1 MAALSVRCPG
11 CRKKLAAPK
20 GAAGRTLKCPNCRG
34 KVTVPN
40 DSATTLVDEG
50 APDFSYLRNQPE
62 ADDDILVAD
71 DADDGES
78 ALGQST
84 ARQPVSPTAA
94 TRVQPAAP
102 PPVVYIPQPVAP
114 PPADNPFTDLTEPD
128 EKPRRKPA
136 DPAPEKTDPPSER
149 RKRDPDPR
157 PVTRSRSEQNTSG
170 TPGWVWP
177 VVVGLAVYAAAATGV
192 GAWGWVK
199 VLTTDPPAK
208 SAR

>member
-1 MAALSVRCPG
+1 MSALSVRCPS

-20 GAAGRTLKCPNCRG
+20 KAAGRTLKCPNCRG

-50 APDFSYLRNQPE
+50 APDFSYLRNQPDS
-62 ADDDILVAD
+62 DDDILVSD

-84 ARQPVSPTAA
+84 TRQPVMPTAA

-102 PPVVYIPQPVAP
+102 PPVVYVPQPVAP
-114 PPADNPFTDLTEPD
+114 PPPAVNNPFTALSEPDGKYSTRSASGSESRPPKTEPLAGR
-128 EKPRRKPA
+128 E
-136 DPAPEKTDPPSER
+136 EH
-149 RKRDPDPR
+149 PD
-157 PVTRSRSEQNTSG
+157 RSRGEPNTPR

-177 VVVGLAVYAAAATGV
+177 VLVALAVYAAAATGV

-199 VLTTDPPAK
+199 VLTPDPPVK
-208 SAR
+208 PAR